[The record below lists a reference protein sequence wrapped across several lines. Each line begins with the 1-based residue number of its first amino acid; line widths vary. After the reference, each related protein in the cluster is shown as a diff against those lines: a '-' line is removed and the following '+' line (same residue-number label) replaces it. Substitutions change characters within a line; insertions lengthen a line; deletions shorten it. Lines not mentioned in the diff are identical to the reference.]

1 VLVNAVRVLDCQSN
15 KLIDSDTLYALSLVL
30 MDAVRVLDC
39 QGKALTQSDTLSIR
53 NIVLVVA
60 VRVLD
65 CQGNALTSNVIA
77 GLDWLAQ
84 NFQLPAVASL
94 SLGADSPNSAMDDA
108 VKALI
113 ALGVTVVVAAGNFNQ
128 SKLHVPGERKRER
141 EKDREPFCIYNHM
154 LTSVHLMD
162 PACLH

>member
-1 VLVNAVRVLDCQSN
+1 MKCCGGECSQGAGLPGRQLRDSVAYLVLVD
-15 KLIDSDTLYALSLVL
+15 
-30 MDAVRVLDC
+30 
-39 QGKALTQSDTLSIR
+39 
-53 NIVLVVA
+53 A

-94 SLGADSPNSAMDDA
+94 SLGADSPNRAMDDA

-113 ALGVTVVVAAGNFNQ
+113 TLGVTVVVAAGNFNQ
-128 SKLHVPGERKRER
+128 SKPTHLHQRLV
-141 EKDREPFCIYNHM
+141 
-154 LTSVHLMD
+154 
-162 PACLH
+162 

>member
-1 VLVNAVRVLDCQSN
+1 MIFVLVH
-15 KLIDSDTLYALSLVL
+15 
-30 MDAVRVLDC
+30 
-39 QGKALTQSDTLSIR
+39 
-53 NIVLVVA
+53 A

-94 SLGADSPNSAMDDA
+94 SLGADSPNNAMDDA

-113 ALGVTVVVAAGNFNQ
+113 ALGVTVVAAGNFNQ
-128 SKLHVPGERKRER
+128 SKRHLPGER
-141 EKDREPFCIYNHM
+141 DGDQFYMYI
-154 LTSVHLMD
+154 S
-162 PACLH
+162 

>member
-1 VLVNAVRVLDCQSN
+1 MNCCVGECSQGAGLPGQHP
-15 KLIDSDTLYALSLVL
+15 KDSVAYL
-30 MDAVRVLDC
+30 
-39 QGKALTQSDTLSIR
+39 
-53 NIVLVVA
+53 VLVVA

-65 CQGNALTSNVIA
+65 CQGHALTSNVIA

-84 NFQLPAVASL
+84 KFQLPAVASL

-128 SKLHVPGERKRER
+128 SKLHVPGKS
-141 EKDREPFCIYNHM
+141 DRMHESLVLWFRCCPLNASFTIATKCF
-154 LTSVHLMD
+154 LECPLSW
-162 PACLH
+162 LHE

>member
-1 VLVNAVRVLDCQSN
+1 LPGQHLRDSVL
-15 KLIDSDTLYALSLVL
+15 YLVL
-30 MDAVRVLDC
+30 LD
-39 QGKALTQSDTLSIR
+39 
-53 NIVLVVA
+53 A

-94 SLGADSPNSAMDDA
+94 SLGADSPNNAMDDA

-128 SKLHVPGERKRER
+128 SKRHLPGER
-141 EKDREPFCIYNHM
+141 DGDQFYMYI
-154 LTSVHLMD
+154 S
-162 PACLH
+162 

>member
-1 VLVNAVRVLDCQSN
+1 
-15 KLIDSDTLYALSLVL
+15 
-30 MDAVRVLDC
+30 MAVRVLDC
-39 QGKALTQSDTLSIR
+39 QGHALRESDTPFCTESC
-53 NIVLVVA
+53 LVVA

-128 SKLHVPGERKRER
+128 SKLHIYICIFSR
-141 EKDREPFCIYNHM
+141 DRPIVQGINQ
-154 LTSVHLMD
+154 
-162 PACLH
+162 

>member
-1 VLVNAVRVLDCQSN
+1 LPGQHLRDSVL
-15 KLIDSDTLYALSLVL
+15 YLVL
-30 MDAVRVLDC
+30 LD
-39 QGKALTQSDTLSIR
+39 
-53 NIVLVVA
+53 A

-94 SLGADSPNSAMDDA
+94 SLGADSPNNAMDDA

-128 SKLHVPGERKRER
+128 SKLHLPGER
-141 EKDREPFCIYNHM
+141 DVDQFYMYI
-154 LTSVHLMD
+154 S
-162 PACLH
+162 